1 MSTREDIPVV
11 EAESVDEKNEDQDE
25 RDENAESVEN
35 SENSENFEDTCQ
47 VEGSGDI
54 VGEFVYSFGHGF
66 VQAPID
72 GVREIVNT
80 LSGTKIVPKI
90 EVVKPPKKKEIAT
103 PEWQAQKVGAGC
115 GLIVSLVVISNMIS
129 KGRPI

>member
-11 EAESVDEKNEDQDE
+11 EAESVDEKNEDRDE
-25 RDENAESVEN
+25 RDEREKNAES
-35 SENSENFEDTCQ
+35 SESGADYEDTCRT
-47 VEGSGDI
+47 EDSGDI

-90 EVVKPPKKKEIAT
+90 EVVKPPRKKEIAT

>member
-1 MSTREDIPVV
+1 MSTSEDIPVV
-11 EAESVDEKNEDQDE
+11 EAESIDEKNEDRDEKDE
-25 RDENAESVEN
+25 REKRAEGSD
-35 SENSENFEDTCQ
+35 SGADYEDTCRMDD
-47 VEGSGDI
+47 SGDI